1 MTIMTMT
8 INSRNKGADRL
19 EGGFIIPLD
28 QHGLSEAAKHYRLK
42 GTDFEPMP
50 TDDEI
55 GLSKKVRNSDQQARF
70 VDEYDPMD
78 NG

>member
-1 MTIMTMT
+1 MT

-50 TDDEI
+50 TDHENV
-55 GLSKKVRNSDQQARF
+55 SKKVRLAGDLSQVLENDSDNS
-70 VDEYDPMD
+70 
-78 NG
+78 